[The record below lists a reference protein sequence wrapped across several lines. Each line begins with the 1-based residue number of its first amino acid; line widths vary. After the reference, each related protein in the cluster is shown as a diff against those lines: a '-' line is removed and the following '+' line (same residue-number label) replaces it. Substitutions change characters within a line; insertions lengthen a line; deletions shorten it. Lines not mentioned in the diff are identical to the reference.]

1 MAHDTAAK
9 IRENVRRRGG
19 LGKNV
24 RSVDLAIELAKLKM
38 TSSASLMHKV
48 NTQIYVLGALTAANG
63 ALRPGNTRLV
73 VSKDRSRPRL
83 RIAKIGLELATI
95 DHLLNHGRGRDKLRF
110 G

>member
-24 RSVDLAIELAKLKM
+24 RSVDLAIELAKLQM

-48 NTQIYVLGALTAANG
+48 NTQIDVLGSLTAAN
-63 ALRPGNTRLV
+63 
-73 VSKDRSRPRL
+73 
-83 RIAKIGLELATI
+83 
-95 DHLLNHGRGRDKLRF
+95 
-110 G
+110 